1 MDTQRFTEYR
11 ERVVSAVSRAI
22 VGKAEVIEKVL
33 ICHVCGGHVLLED
46 VPGTGKTMLLRAFAR
61 ATGGSFSRVQFTPDL
76 QPSDLTGINFYNQK
90 EGEFRFRPGPL
101 FHDVVLADEVNRAT
115 PRTQAALLE
124 AMEERQITVDGET
137 RPLGARFLVMATQNP
152 LESYGT
158 FPLPE
163 AQIDRFFMRL
173 SLGYMDRAD
182 ELNVLRRGDTVD
194 IIGDIDPVVS
204 DADTAWA
211 RAHYREVKL
220 SDAVAGYLMDLVE
233 ATRRGDFS
241 CGVSTRGAIAL
252 YKAVQASAAL
262 SGRDY
267 ALPEDIRR
275 MAPCVLAHRV
285 TVGAGF
291 KRADA
296 EARLMHLVDQIPVP
310 VEELP

>member
-1 MDTQRFTEYR
+1 MEIQRFLDYKN
-11 ERVVSAVSRAI
+11 RVVAAVSRAI
-22 VGKAEVIEKVL
+22 VGKDEAIEKVL
-33 ICHVCGGHVLLED
+33 ICYVCGGHVLLED
-46 VPGTGKTMLLRAFAR
+46 VPGTGKTMLLRAFAK
-61 ATGGSFSRVQFTPDL
+61 AIGGSFSRVQFTPDL
-76 QPSDLTGINFYNQK
+76 QPSDLTGINFYSQK
-90 EGEFRFRPGPL
+90 TGEFQFRPGPL

-124 AMEERQITVDGET
+124 AMEERQITVDGDT
-137 RPLGARFLVMATQNP
+137 HPLGERFLVMATQNP

-163 AQIDRFFMRL
+163 AQVDRFFMRL
-173 SLGYMDRAD
+173 ALGYMSRAE
-182 ELNVLRRGDTVD
+182 ELSVLRRGDTVD
-194 IIGDIDPVVS
+194 IIVGLDRAVS
-204 DADTAWA
+204 DADTAYI
-211 RAHYREVKL
+211 RAHYRDVKV
-220 SDAVAGYLMDLVE
+220 SDDVAGYLMDLVD

-267 ALPEDIRR
+267 AIPEDIRR

-285 TVGAGF
+285 AAGAGL

-296 EARLMHLVDQIPVP
+296 EARLMGLVDRVPVP
-310 VEELP
+310 VENMP